1 MVTGMAS
8 LLVHQRRTEVAREV
22 DSGRLDR
29 RLRESERPGRGR
41 RWAFW
46 LPREI
51 WTPAATPSAPKIR
64 RLRDAGVPNRP

>member
-1 MVTGMAS
+1 MFTGMDS
-8 LLVHQRRTEVAREV
+8 LAALQRRGEVAREV

-29 RLRESERPGRGR
+29 RLRKSDRPGRGR

-51 WTPAATPSAPKIR
+51 SAPAGTPAAPKIR
-64 RLRDAGVPNRP
+64 RLRDAGVSTRS